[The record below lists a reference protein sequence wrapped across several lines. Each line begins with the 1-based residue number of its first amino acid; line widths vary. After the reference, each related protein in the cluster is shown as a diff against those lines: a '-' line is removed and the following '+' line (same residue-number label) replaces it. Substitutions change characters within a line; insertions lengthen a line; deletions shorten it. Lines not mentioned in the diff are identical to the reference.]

1 MPLKFRKTNETKEF
15 LTADYADGADVLRK
29 ILFHPSYP
37 RYQRLKNPNSE
48 LRLTRQVM
56 IFNQFHEILV
66 ALGETPVLGGVQ
78 FSVKVREARRA
89 G

>member
-1 MPLKFRKTNETKEF
+1 MPLRFRKTNETKEF
-15 LTADYADGADVLRK
+15 FTADYADGADVLRK

-37 RYQRLKNPNSE
+37 RYQRSKNPNSA

-66 ALGETPVLGGVQ
+66 ALGETP
-78 FSVKVREARRA
+78 RERPGARCPSHD